1 VWKYLGRR
9 FLISLP
15 VLLGITF
22 LAFAFINLAPGDPV
36 MVMISP
42 EQSSRLGPEWA
53 EEQRARLGLN
63 RPFVVRYALW
73 VGEIFRGNLGYSYRT
88 QQPVTEML
96 WARLGPTVLLMGT
109 AMVLAVLVGTPL
121 GLVAAL
127 RQYSWIDYTATVLGF
142 LVVCMPSFFLG
153 LGLIYVFSIVLGL
166 FPTGGIADYGISSS
180 IGNRLWHLVLPA
192 FVLGMAQTAPLLR
205 YARSSMLEVIRADY
219 ITTAR
224 AKGIAAARVN
234 VRHALPNAAIP
245 LITVV
250 ALNVPLLVGGAVV
263 TEQVFRWPGMGQ
275 LAIDSIQGRD
285 YPVLMGINL
294 FTAVLVLASNLAADL
309 LYTLLDPRVRYA

>member
-1 VWKYLGRR
+1 VWKYLWRR
-9 FLISLP
+9 CLISLP

-22 LAFAFINLAPGDPV
+22 FAFVFINLAPGDPV

-53 EEQRARLGLN
+53 EEQRARLGLS
-63 RPFVVRYALW
+63 RPFAVRYLLW

-96 WARLGPTVLLMGT
+96 GARLGPTVQLMGT
-109 AMVLAVLVGTPL
+109 AMALAVLVGTPL

-205 YARSSMLEVIRADY
+205 YARASMLEVIRADY
-219 ITTAR
+219 ITTAK
-224 AKGIAAARVN
+224 AKGIAPARVN

-294 FTAVLVLASNLAADL
+294 VTAVLVLASNLGADV
-309 LYTLLDPRVRYA
+309 LYALVDPRVRYG

>member
-1 VWKYLGRR
+1 VWRYLGRR
-9 FLISLP
+9 SLISLP

-22 LAFAFINLAPGDPV
+22 LAFVFINLAPGDPV

-53 EEQRARLGLN
+53 AEQRARLGLN
-63 RPFVVRYALW
+63 RPFAVRYVLW
-73 VGEIFRGNLGYSYRT
+73 VAEVLRGNFGYSYRT

-96 WARLGPTVLLMGT
+96 GARLGPTALLMGT
-109 AMVLAVLVGTPL
+109 AMALAIVVGVPL
-121 GLVAAL
+121 GMVAAL

-142 LVVCMPSFFLG
+142 LVVCLPSFFLG
-153 LGLIYVFSIVLGL
+153 LGLIYLFSIILGL

-180 IGNRLWHLVLPA
+180 LGNRLWHLVLPA

-219 ITTAR
+219 ITTAK
-224 AKGIAAARVN
+224 AKGLAAVRVN
-234 VRHALPNAAIP
+234 VRHALPNAAIA

-294 FTAVLVLASNLAADL
+294 VTGILVLTGNLAADL
-309 LYTLLDPRVRYA
+309 LYALVDPRVRYG